1 MFIHKIRR
9 FIQHLEIRI
18 VVSLVSFTFAASNQT
33 KCEMMKILKWT
44 FIGMMLLGACAGGFA
59 FWVLYGSKSQIYGHA
74 IMVVD
79 VAVSK
84 SGKKAFLLAEGNTP
98 ARNKSL
104 RCSSVNS
111 VKWSLS
117 PVFRPP
123 HALQK
128 ALPYIQEAHWAPDIL
143 PHATRFSECPHHRF
157 RSPD

>member
-1 MFIHKIRR
+1 MKNLFVSLMIALMSVMASTPAVAKNSKSDVKNLIPKN
-9 FIQHLEIRI
+9 I
-18 VVSLVSFTFAASNQT
+18 VVKQATRFNDGRTLVIYYKKQGTN
-33 KCEMMKILKWT
+33 CEVYSPCEAKD
-44 FIGMMLLGACAGGFA
+44 
-59 FWVLYGSKSQIYGHA
+59 Y
-74 IMVVD
+74 D
-79 VAVSK
+79 VSIA
-84 SGKKAFLLAEGNTP
+84 P
-98 ARNKSL
+98 MQY
-104 RCSSVNS
+104 SVNS